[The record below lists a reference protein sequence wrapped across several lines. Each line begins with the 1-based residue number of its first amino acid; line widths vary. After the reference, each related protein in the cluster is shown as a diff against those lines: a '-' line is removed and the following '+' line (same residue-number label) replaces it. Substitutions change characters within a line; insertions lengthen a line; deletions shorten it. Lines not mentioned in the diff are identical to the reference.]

1 MPPIP
6 AVKPARH
13 WALKPHLQQTF
24 HSHAEFTHLPPAE
37 TTSLIFFFVCKQ
49 WKLSV
54 ATLVLFHPP
63 PPLPWPSL
71 FSGDTSVFL
80 PYCLGVF
87 LNTVH
92 TSLTLNIT
100 ATSFPAWALEVSLP
114 LLLTLKPRSLQVT
127 AILCN
132 SPSNAVRK
140 STLPLVGTLSLH
152 RIPHLPDLQP
162 SPWDHPS
169 SKPQPH
175 HVSHWGPTYREV
187 RRQAW
192 NSLWRGREGTGWDV
206 QASWGAAAL
215 KL

>member
-1 MPPIP
+1 MPPTP

-13 WALKPHLQQTF
+13 WDLKPHLRQTF

-37 TTSLIFFFVCKQ
+37 TTSLIFFFLCKQ

-54 ATLVLFHPP
+54 AALVLFHPP

-71 FSGDTSVFL
+71 SSRDTSVFL

-140 STLPLVGTLSLH
+140 STLPLVGNTQSTQDPTPPRPPTLPLGSSFIQTSAPPRFPLGS
-152 RIPHLPDLQP
+152 HLPGGAEAGVELP
-162 SPWDHPS
+162 
-169 SKPQPH
+169 
-175 HVSHWGPTYREV
+175 V
-187 RRQAW
+187 
-192 NSLWRGREGTGWDV
+192 EGTGWDV